1 MSKRFI
7 RAVIAVLSLGLAAC
21 HGGDTLNST
30 PVQNYLVA
38 GNITG
43 LSAGG
48 APITLVNNGQD
59 KLTLDANGG
68 FHFPTPL
75 ANGATYS
82 ITIATQPPG
91 ETCTVVNGTGTVS
104 AGNVTSISVSC
115 SAIPAQYTVGGNVAG
130 LNSGASVTLKNNGSD
145 IVTVSANGSFV
156 FPASLVNAAA
166 YDVTVATQPNG
177 ETCTASH
184 ALGTVDNAN
193 VANVSVVCTANAPTV
208 YTVGGMLSG
217 LGTGASVTLLDNG
230 SDTKTVSA
238 NGAFTFPTALAGG
251 ASWNVTVG
259 TQPVGETCTVNNA
272 SGTQIG
278 ANVTA
283 VSVACSANPTYSI
296 GGTVSGL
303 RAGASVALQ
312 NNGAD
317 TQAVATNGSFVFA
330 TQLLGG
336 ASYNVTVSTQPVG
349 ETCTVTNGSN
359 VVGAAN
365 VTSVNVTCVP
375 AQFAYAVE
383 SANAIYGYAVDATTG
398 ALTPLAASPFP
409 ASGDPSNIAITPT
422 GAFAYVTLSG
432 NNTVAGF
439 AIDAGTG
446 ALTPVA
452 GGPVPAGADPHAIAI
467 TPSGKFVYVTN
478 LNSNTVS
485 GYSINASTGVLTP
498 IGGATVPTG
507 NSPYSIVV
515 DPSGRFVYVGNYND
529 ADVSGYTIDATT
541 GALTPMAAPFPGGP
555 NPFSIAVNPAGTL
568 VYTANAGGG
577 ISGWSIDQTTGA
589 LTSTG
594 LTAAGISS
602 DAIQINPAGTVVYA
616 SDEFASGVNAY
627 TIGSGGVL
635 TAIAGSPF
643 PSAPGAD
650 GIAISTSGKF
660 IYVSSSGGGVY
671 ASSINTT
678 TGVMTV
684 IPGSPFAAAGNT
696 QSVAITP

>member
-7 RAVIAVLSLGLAAC
+7 RAVVAVLSLGLAAC
-21 HGGDTLNST
+21 HGGDSLNST
-30 PVQNYLVA
+30 SVQNYLIA

-82 ITIATQPPG
+82 ITIATQPAG
-91 ETCTVVNGTGTVS
+91 ETCTVLNGTGTVS

-130 LNSGASVTLKNNGSD
+130 LNAGASVTLRNNGSD
-145 IVTVSANGSFV
+145 IVTVSGNGPFV

-166 YDVTVATQPNG
+166 YDVTVATQPTG

-208 YTVGGMLSG
+208 YTVGGTVSG
-217 LGTGASVTLLDNG
+217 LGTSASVTLLDNG
-230 SDTKTVSA
+230 SDPTTVSA

-259 TQPVGETCTVNNA
+259 TQPAGETCTVSNA
-272 SGTQIG
+272 SGTQID

-283 VSVACSANPTYSI
+283 VTVVCSPNPTYSI

-317 TQAVATNGSFVFA
+317 TLTVATNGSFVFA

-336 ASYNVTVSTQPVG
+336 ASYDVTVATQPAG
-349 ETCTVTNGSN
+349 ETCTVTNGSDT
-359 VVGAAN
+359 VSAAN

-375 AQFAYAVE
+375 AQFVYAVD
-383 SANAIYGYAVDATTG
+383 SANKIYGYAVDPTTG
-398 ALTPLAASPFP
+398 ALTPVAGSPFP
-409 ASGDPSNIAITPT
+409 IAGDPSGIAITPT
-422 GAFAYVTLSG
+422 GAFAYVTVAG

-439 AIDAGTG
+439 AIDPVTG
-446 ALTPVA
+446 ALTAVP
-452 GGPVPAGADPHAIAI
+452 GGPVGTGADPLAVAVA
-467 TPSGKFVYVTN
+467 PSGKFVYVTN
-478 LNSNTVS
+478 LNSNSVS
-485 GYSINASTGVLTP
+485 GYSINASTGALTP
-498 IGGATVPTG
+498 IAGATVATG

-515 DPSGRFVYVGNYND
+515 DPSSKFVYVGNYND
-529 ADVSGYTIDATT
+529 ANVEGYTIDATT
-541 GALTPMAAPFPGGP
+541 GALTPMAATFPSGA
-555 NPFSIAVNPAGTL
+555 NPFSIAVNPSGTL
-568 VYTANAGGG
+568 IYTADADSG

-589 LTSTG
+589 LTSIG
-594 LTAAGISS
+594 LVSGTRSS
-602 DAIQINPAGTVVYA
+602 TIQINPAGTVAYAAGEIGGGVY
-616 SDEFASGVNAY
+616 AY
-627 TIGSGGVL
+627 TIGPGGAL
-635 TAIAGSPF
+635 TIIPGSPF
-643 PSAPGAD
+643 PSASSAD
-650 GIAISTSGKF
+650 GMAISTSGKF

-671 ASSINTT
+671 GSSINTT
-678 TGVMTV
+678 TGVVTA
-684 IPGSPFAAAGNT
+684 IPGSPFAAATNT